1 MTGALTIRKAFYIQ
15 MTSVAV
21 VGAGLV
27 GCLAALGL
35 SKKGYNVTLFELR
48 DGKCTIHLRY

>member
-1 MTGALTIRKAFYIQ
+1 MP
-15 MTSVAV
+15 SVAV

-35 SKKGYNVTLFELR
+35 SKEGYEVTLFELR
-48 DGKCTIHLRY
+48 GGK

>member
-1 MTGALTIRKAFYIQ
+1 MA
-15 MTSVAV
+15 SVAV

-35 SKKGYNVTLFELR
+35 SKKGYDVTLLELR
-48 DGKCTIHLRY
+48 DGEYYYIPIDYKNQKTKKTQN